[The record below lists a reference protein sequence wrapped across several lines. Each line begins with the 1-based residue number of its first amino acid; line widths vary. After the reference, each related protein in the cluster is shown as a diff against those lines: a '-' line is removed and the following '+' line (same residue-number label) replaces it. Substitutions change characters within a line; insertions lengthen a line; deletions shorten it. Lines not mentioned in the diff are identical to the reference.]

1 MIRSGQLRFVEG
13 VASDKLSMPAGVS
26 KIRNPVIARVFR
38 ELKLI
43 EQWGSG
49 IPRIFRETAAG
60 GFPEPYF
67 VELGLRLRFVFP
79 LTKAIENTPKDYL
92 VSSEERLAPL
102 IWFSAE
108 LIEPVAPILRT
119 LIGGPLSAKELRNL
133 MNYKHRPSFREQ
145 YLLPA
150 LTTRFIEMT
159 IPEKPNSQLQKY
171 RLTERG
177 EKALEEASK

>member
-67 VELGLRLRFVFP
+67 VELGLRLRFDFP
-79 LTKAIENTPKDYL
+79 LTKPLKIDEEQPAPQ
-92 VSSEERLAPL
+92 SEERLESRLGVTA
-102 IWFSAE
+102 
-108 LIEPVAPILRT
+108 
-119 LIGGPLSAKELRNL
+119 GG
-133 MNYKHRPSFREQ
+133 
-145 YLLPA
+145 
-150 LTTRFIEMT
+150 
-159 IPEKPNSQLQKY
+159 
-171 RLTERG
+171 
-177 EKALEEASK
+177 

>member
-67 VELGLRLRFVFP
+67 VELGLRLRFDFP
-79 LTKAIENTPKDYL
+79 LTKPLKIDEEQPAPQ
-92 VSSEERLAPL
+92 SEERLESRLAAKVVL
-102 IWFSAE
+102 LLESQEAGKAGFSA
-108 LIEPVAPILRT
+108 
-119 LIGGPLSAKELRNL
+119 G
-133 MNYKHRPSFREQ
+133 
-145 YLLPA
+145 
-150 LTTRFIEMT
+150 TR
-159 IPEKPNSQLQKY
+159 S
-171 RLTERG
+171 
-177 EKALEEASK
+177 